1 MYEGSIFMEEYK
13 FDGSAYEFLGI
24 MRWSLIA
31 REMQKE
37 HRKDRFDVLKDSTR
51 LEEIADEY
59 GMDDYDLIKELI
71 RLTDE
76 LKNTEFYERKSLVEA
91 LLQFAQELE
100 EKETNVENGT

>member
-1 MYEGSIFMEEYK
+1 
-13 FDGSAYEFLGI
+13 
-24 MRWSLIA
+24 
-31 REMQKE
+31 
-37 HRKDRFDVLKDSTR
+37 
-51 LEEIADEY
+51 
-59 GMDDYDLIKELI
+59 MDDYALIKELI

>member
-24 MRWSLIA
+24 MRWSLSA

-37 HRKDRFDVLKDSTR
+37 HRKDRFDVLKDSTK

-59 GMDDYDLIKELI
+59 GMDDYALIKELI

-76 LKNTEFYERKSLVEA
+76 LKNTEFYERISLVEA

>member
-1 MYEGSIFMEEYK
+1 MEEYK

-24 MRWSLIA
+24 MRWSLAA

-37 HRKDRFDVLKDSTR
+37 HRKDRFGVLRDSTK
-51 LEEIADEY
+51 LEEVADEY
-59 GMDDYDLIKELI
+59 GMDDYVLIKELI

-100 EKETNVENGT
+100 EKETNGENGT